1 MSLHKHPIIKRPILL
16 ERLPVDHDP
25 NDIWSP
31 YPRQAAPQP
40 AHTNCVTNGVFDLT
54 LIVWEICDYF
64 FGDNKPEIFDLEK
77 VNAFHRRLQKWADS
91 LPECISLGCNEVP
104 GVMEMHMRYYTIIL
118 VMFGFVEA
126 NLTEGDLGSKSYIKA
141 LKLDAAHHIGTLINI
156 FRLEWAVECV
166 PGTLMQYCAVAM
178 FTLLENLDDAQNK
191 QVFVECFIVLRALAR
206 RWQLAKGILRLIQL
220 TAMKLEAAL
229 PTETKILFKDFEADL
244 WKVEDSGKFSSL
256 YPNFSVAV
264 NQQKGSESYQE
275 EAELDRF
282 LASWDNINLSE
293 TVTEQATEARDASND
308 SSSGNSRN

>member
-1 MSLHKHPIIKRPILL
+1 MSLQKHPIIKRPILL
-16 ERLPVDHDP
+16 ERLPRDHDP

-40 AHTNCVTNGVFDLT
+40 AHTNCVINGVFDLM

-64 FGDNKPEIFDLEK
+64 FGDNKPEILELEK
-77 VNAFHRRLQKWADS
+77 VNAFHYRLQNWADS
-91 LPECISLGCNEVP
+91 LPECIILGCNALP
-104 GVMEMHMRYYTIIL
+104 GVMDMHMRYYTVIL

-126 NLTEGDLGSKSYIKA
+126 NVIKGDLESKRRIKT
-141 LKLDAAHHIGTLINI
+141 LKLDAAYNIGTLINL
-156 FRLEWAVECV
+156 FRLEWPAECV
-166 PGTLMQYCAVAM
+166 PGTAMQYCSVAM

-220 TAMKLEAAL
+220 TAMKMEAAL
-229 PTETKILFKDFEADL
+229 PTEMENLFKDFEADL
-244 WKVEDSGKFSSL
+244 WKVEDSRKFSSL

-264 NQQKGSESYQE
+264 NQQKGSEYHQE

-282 LASWDNINLSE
+282 LASWDNIDLAE
-293 TVTEQATEARDASND
+293 TVMGQATEARDASND
-308 SSSGNSRN
+308 SSGNSRK